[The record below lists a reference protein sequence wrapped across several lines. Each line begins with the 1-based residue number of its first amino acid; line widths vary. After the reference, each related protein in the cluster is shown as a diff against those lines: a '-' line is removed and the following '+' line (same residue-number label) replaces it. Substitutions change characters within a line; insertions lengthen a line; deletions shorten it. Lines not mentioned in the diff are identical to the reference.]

1 MAEFKSG
8 EIVLLKCG
16 GPEMVVDS
24 ADFDHVYCKWF
35 AGKKIESSHFHPDTL
50 LRVAPTNKP
59 ASDNKAVHI
68 EQ

>member
-24 ADFDHVYCKWF
+24 ADFDHVYRNV
-35 AGKKIESSHFHPDTL
+35 SSH
-50 LRVAPTNKP
+50 LRQKVDLFLCSVTARLSSSVARH
-59 ASDNKAVHI
+59 D
-68 EQ
+68 